1 MAKTSC
7 LSRLRTAEPVVFL
20 YAFGLLIHSP
30 LIQQYIYD
38 RVSEDKGYNN
48 TLNSRTEC
56 ANDTELHDEVCN
68 FMIFLVNLLSVCAVL
83 SYGSIYVLCSVL
95 QCKLA
100 VSGSEQTAYF
110 INYE

>member
-68 FMIFLVNLLSVCAVL
+68 FMISLVNLFLSVQFVL
-83 SYGSIYVLCSVL
+83 YYHTDLYTFCVVCYNAS
-95 QCKLA
+95 
-100 VSGSEQTAYF
+100 
-110 INYE
+110 

>member
-1 MAKTSC
+1 MGKLNSC

-48 TLNSRTEC
+48 TISSRTEC
-56 ANDTELHDEVCN
+56 ANDSDLHDEVCA
-68 FMIFLVNLLSVCAVL
+68 FIMILLISH
-83 SYGSIYVLCSVL
+83 
-95 QCKLA
+95 
-100 VSGSEQTAYF
+100 
-110 INYE
+110 